1 MSEVKHGKFS
11 NFGAEF
17 LMISAAAL
25 FAFGGVLAKIVRE
38 AGMSAFRLVEIRST
52 GAALILLIYAVIKI
66 RPELKLKRSEFWDM
80 IIFSIIGVA
89 IVQSFYFTAIKY
101 LYVSVALIIE
111 FTAPIWIVLY
121 LRFIKK
127 KSINPIMW
135 WGVGCAFGGLL
146 LIAQIWQGSTLNW
159 FGVLLAFGDAIALAV
174 YFLKAEKLSQS
185 RSSVSL
191 IVWGLGLSAVF
202 WATILPWWSF
212 PFEILNQQL
221 PLGGNFSNNSWP
233 GWFLI
238 LLIIIFGTIFPYLL
252 TIAGL
257 RKLSASTGSV
267 IGMIEPVFAG
277 IIAWIWLN
285 ESFNLIQLLGC
296 AIVLF
301 GIYLADKAKAH

>member
-1 MSEVKHGKFS
+1 MSSLKPTKFS
-11 NFGAEF
+11 NLGAEF

-25 FAFGGVLAKIVRE
+25 FAFGGVIAKIVRE
-38 AGMSAFRLVEIRST
+38 SGMSAFRLVEIRST
-52 GAALILLIYAVIKI
+52 GAALILLIYAIFKI
-66 RPELKLKRSEFWDM
+66 RPELKLKRSEVWDM
-80 IIFSIIGVA
+80 VIFSVIGVA

-121 LRFIKK
+121 LRFIRKK
-127 KSINPIMW
+127 QINPIMW
-135 WGVGCAFGGLL
+135 WGVGFAFGGLL
-146 LIAQIWQGSTLNW
+146 LIAQIWKGSTLNW

-174 YFLKAEKLSQS
+174 YFLKAEKLSKS

-202 WATILPWWSF
+202 WAIILPWWGF
-212 PFEILNQQL
+212 PFEILSKQI
-221 PLGGNFSNNSWP
+221 PLGGNFAESSWP

-285 ESFNLIQLLGC
+285 ESFNLIQLIGC
-296 AIVLF
+296 AVVLF
-301 GIYLADKAKAH
+301 GIYLADKAKTH